1 MGDRYA
7 ASMSI
12 WKAPGKLLIYVQKLN
27 LKKDL
32 VPCTNTSTNFT
43 FYTYFIKLHKF

>member
-1 MGDRYA
+1 MSDRYA

-32 VPCTNTSTNFT
+32 AQILIFGVEQRILSTVV
-43 FYTYFIKLHKF
+43 FYL

>member
-1 MGDRYA
+1 MSDRYA

-27 LKKDL
+27 LKKEL
-32 VPCTNTSTNFT
+32 APCTKTSTDSFFNS
-43 FYTYFIKLHKF
+43 

>member
-1 MGDRYA
+1 MNDRYA
-7 ASMSI
+7 ASMSSI

-32 VPCTNTSTNFT
+32 APCTNTSTDSFFNSWE
-43 FYTYFIKLHKF
+43 